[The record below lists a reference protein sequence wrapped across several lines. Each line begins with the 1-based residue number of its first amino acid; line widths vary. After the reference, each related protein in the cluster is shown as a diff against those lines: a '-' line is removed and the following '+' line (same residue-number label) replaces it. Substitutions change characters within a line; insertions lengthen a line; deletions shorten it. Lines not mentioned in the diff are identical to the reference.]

1 MTDEMSGIHMD
12 ATINI
17 AVSPA
22 QAFEFWKS
30 MENFP
35 KFMKHVKHV
44 EAVSDIC
51 YEWTVDAALGATVKW
66 QANVTEVVDNK
77 RIAWRTA
84 EDAQVPNSGVVLFED
99 TGDGGTKL
107 CVQLQYDPPAG
118 KVGHAVA
125 TWLGRNPEQQIE
137 DDLAR
142 CKEILEMGVTDQ
154 GVTRSE
160 VQTAQTH
167 KPA

>member
-1 MTDEMSGIHMD
+1 MTDTIPGIHMD
-12 ATINI
+12 SSIEI
-17 AVSPA
+17 GVSPA

-35 KFMKHVKHV
+35 KFMTHVKHV

-84 EDAQVPNSGVVLFED
+84 EDAQVPNTGVVEFED
-99 TGDGGTKL
+99 NGEGGTNL
-107 CVQLQYDPPAG
+107 HVQLKYDPPAG
-118 KVGHAVA
+118 KLGHAIA
-125 TWLGRNPEQQIE
+125 TLFGRNPGQQMD
-137 DDLAR
+137 DDLVR
-142 CKEILEMGVTDQ
+142 CKEILERGATEQ

-160 VQTAQTH
+160 VQTAETH
-167 KPA
+167 KPG

>member
-1 MTDEMSGIHMD
+1 MAEQGLGIEMKSSVE
-12 ATINI
+12 INV
-17 AVSPA
+17 APA

-35 KFMKHVKHV
+35 KFMKHIKHV

-51 YEWTVDAALGATVKW
+51 YEWTVDAPLGAAVTW

-84 EDAQVPNSGVVLFED
+84 EDAQVPNSGVVEFEEN
-99 TGDGGTKL
+99 GHGGTRL
-107 CVQLQYDPPAG
+107 RVQMQYDPPAG
-118 KVGHAVA
+118 QLGHAIA
-125 TWLGRNPEQQIE
+125 TLFGKNPEQQMVG
-137 DDLAR
+137 DLAR
-142 CKEILEMGVTDQ
+142 CKEILEMGATEQ

-160 VQTAQTH
+160 VQTAETK